1 MNCPKC
7 QKPLLVE
14 DLGGGHKKVHCA
26 SCGLTEV
33 RDEKDRKLLT
43 GELEGPTRSTVS
55 GRSQG
60 GRSYLTEG

>member
-43 GELEGPTRSTVS
+43 GELD
-55 GRSQG
+55 RSQA
-60 GRSYLTEG
+60 RTTPSRAYLTEG